1 MYRFITC
8 IFLCVFFTGC
18 AQKNNSSKEEL
29 NKIEKISKINGIS
42 FVAAKDSV
50 IQENIAPV
58 LKINANYAAVMPFA
72 FIKSIDH
79 PEIIYNQERQWY
91 GETKQGVGQ
100 YIGMFHKNNIKVM
113 VKPQIWVWDG
123 VFTGLL
129 KMGSEEDWL
138 QLEKS
143 YTNFIID
150 FAKVAEAEQV
160 EIFCIGTELEKFI
173 AHRPEYWNNLIVEIR
188 KVYKGKLT
196 YAANWDEYKRVP
208 FWDALD
214 FIGIDAYF
222 PVSDAKTPTVAE
234 TITGWE
240 RWKIKLETFSEK
252 EKKKILFTEYGFR
265 SVDFAGNEP
274 WKSDREMTSINLEA
288 QQNLLEGTYQTIW
301 NEDWFTGG
309 FLWKWFLWNNQ
320 AGGEAD
326 NQFTPQNKPAEVVV
340 KKYYDKENE

>member
-1 MYRFITC
+1 MF
-8 IFLCVFFTGC
+8 FFTGC
-18 AQKNNSSKEEL
+18 AQKSNSSKEEL

-42 FVAAKDSV
+42 YVAAKDSV

-214 FIGIDAYF
+214 YIGIDAYF
-222 PVSDAKTPTVAE
+222 PVSHAKTPTVAE
-234 TITGWE
+234 T
-240 RWKIKLETFSEK
+240 
-252 EKKKILFTEYGFR
+252 
-265 SVDFAGNEP
+265 V
-274 WKSDREMTSINLEA
+274 
-288 QQNLLEGTYQTIW
+288 EG
-301 NEDWFTGG
+301 
-309 FLWKWFLWNNQ
+309 
-320 AGGEAD
+320 
-326 NQFTPQNKPAEVVV
+326 
-340 KKYYDKENE
+340 